1 LRRASCCF
9 SSPSSLAIFGE
20 RDHLRAF
27 ALLVALM
34 LAGFSV
40 IPLIAPTPRWS
51 NRLAARSACA

>member
-1 LRRASCCF
+1 M
-9 SSPSSLAIFGE
+9 
-20 RDHLRAF
+20 
-27 ALLVALM
+27 VALM